1 MQMWLDTDM
10 TTNDIRTAAA
20 NVLAGQTTAELVAAL
35 LVADAATKTPETR
48 QARIWII
55 DAIEARYPEV
65 NAAMDAW
72 AADDDTDLTYVEA
85 LIAALP
91 LSAVTA

>member
-1 MQMWLDTDM
+1 
-10 TTNDIRTAAA
+10 
-20 NVLAGQTTAELVAAL
+20 
-35 LVADAATKTPETR
+35 
-48 QARIWII
+48 
-55 DAIEARYPEV
+55 
-65 NAAMDAW
+65 MDAW